1 MGPGGPCL
9 PCSPPSVEAHGLPG
23 AAALKLMERCYW
35 PLTGAP
41 LGSQVKLQEPALAIL
56 PRPCGDPSPLFSG
69 GLSRSSSNGGLL
81 WFWLLWTVLILFSCC
96 CAYRHRRAKLR
107 LQQQQRQREINL
119 IAYHGACN
127 YPPSMMDLRML
138 ASFKLPAYEEVAHR
152 PTTPPPPYSA
162 VLGGSASRL
171 GSSTLTLTG
180 SSENY
185 TSCSCESSCLTS
197 PSSTSLSATE
207 ASTPSEGEMEAEG
220 GPRSCSS
227 STGGSWEPCSIP
239 APKHALFSSNVEL
252 FDGDPRR
259 LSDSDEGPDAGD
271 EGEHFRHRRLT
282 GDSGIEVGHGQ
293 EEEEAA
299 AAGDDDSE
307 GEAVHLL
314 GKGLPCACPS
324 AEPPNLRAGQAE
336 GDPDELATTSP
347 TLPV

>member
-1 MGPGGPCL
+1 MERR
-9 PCSPPSVEAHGLPG
+9 PPAGKEAQAAGW
-23 AAALKLMERCYW
+23 AALLGRERQAREYCPGVKNQPYVCE
-35 PLTGAP
+35 TGHC
-41 LGSQVKLQEPALAIL
+41 
-56 PRPCGDPSPLFSG
+56 CGETGCCIYYYELW
-69 GLSRSSSNGGLL
+69 

-138 ASFKLPAYEEVAHR
+138 ASFKLPAYEEVAHH

-162 VLGGSASRL
+162 ILGASASRL

-207 ASTPSEGEMEAEG
+207 ASTPSEGEAEAGEG
-220 GPRSCSS
+220 AGGGCSTTT
-227 STGGSWEPCSIP
+227 TGGGWEPRP
-239 APKHALFSSNVEL
+239 APKHALFSSSVEL
-252 FDGDPRR
+252 FDGDPRL
-259 LSDSDEGPDAGD
+259 LSDSDEGPDVGD

-282 GDSGIEVGHGQ
+282 GDSGIEVGHVQ
-293 EEEEAA
+293 EEEEAVA
-299 AAGDDDSE
+299 AAVAAGDGESE
-307 GEAVHLL
+307 EEAAHLL
-314 GKGLPCACPS
+314 GKGLPCSPPS
-324 AEPPNLRAGQAE
+324 PEPRSLWGCQAE
-336 GDPDELATTSP
+336 GDPEELATAAASP